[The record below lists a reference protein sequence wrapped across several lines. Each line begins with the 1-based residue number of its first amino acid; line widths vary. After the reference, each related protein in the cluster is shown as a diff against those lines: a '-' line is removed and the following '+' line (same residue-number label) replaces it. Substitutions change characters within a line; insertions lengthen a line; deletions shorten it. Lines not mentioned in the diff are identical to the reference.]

1 VAIGF
6 WTLDHPSGA
15 TAVLSED
22 GRKLT
27 YGELRDASDQFGQCI
42 IKSRSAKA
50 LGFILCRNTP
60 ECLIAYLGALRSGS
74 SVCLLDADLQQQLL
88 MSLVNSYMPD
98 WLFATDNVDIAH
110 YSRHQVN
117 GGFLYL
123 YEPGLDV
130 GAIAQE
136 LAVLLPTS
144 GSTGSPKLVR
154 LSYKN
159 LQANA
164 CSIVEYLGITSNDRA
179 ITSLPMAYSY
189 GLSVIQSHLQ
199 AGATLLMTMKSFLQR
214 EFWNLFQEKG
224 ATSLA
229 GVPYHYEI
237 MLRMKMLPRSL
248 PALRTLTQAGGR
260 LSPEL
265 ILQMEQISADC
276 EWRFFVMYGQTEAS
290 ARISYVPAEML
301 RQKVGSIG
309 ISIPQGRLS
318 LDAHSNELLYS
329 GPNVMLGYANKRA
342 DLAKGDELN
351 GQLRTGDLARC
362 DEDGYFYITGR
373 LKRIL
378 KIFGKRFNLD
388 EIESIIESYLGVAVA
403 CFGRDDL
410 VVVAVETSLAERVPP
425 ILRNILNL
433 HPSAYRIVKLDSIP
447 RLVNGKRDYQLLEK
461 LELN

>member
-6 WTLDHPSGA
+6 WTLDYPSEA
-15 TAVLSED
+15 TAVLSE
-22 GRKLT
+22 GGHKLT
-27 YGELRDASDQFGQCI
+27 YGELRDAADQFVEFI
-42 IKSRSAKA
+42 AKSRTAKT

-60 ECLIAYLGALRSGS
+60 ECLIAYLGALRSGN
-74 SVCLLDADLQQQLL
+74 SVCLLDADLQPKLL
-88 MSLVNSYMPD
+88 KPLIDSYMPN
-98 WLFATDNVDIAH
+98 WLFAMDNIEIAD
-110 YSRHQVN
+110 YCRHPVN
-117 GGFLYL
+117 GGFFYL
-123 YEPGLDV
+123 YEPGFD
-130 GAIAQE
+130 GGGIAQE

-154 LSYKN
+154 LSYEN

-164 CSIVEYLGITSNDRA
+164 RSIVEYLGITSNDRA

-214 EFWNLFQEKG
+214 EFWNFLQEKG
-224 ATSLA
+224 ASSLA
-229 GVPYHYEI
+229 GVPYHYEV
-237 MLRMKMLPRSL
+237 MLRMKLLRQSL
-248 PALRTLTQAGGR
+248 PTLRTLTQAGGR
-260 LSPEL
+260 LSPDL
-265 ILQMEQISADC
+265 ILQMGQISVDC
-276 EWRFFVMYGQTEAS
+276 GWRFFVMYGQTEAT

-301 RQKVGSIG
+301 RQKIGSIG
-309 ISIPQGRLS
+309 ISIPQGRLT

-329 GPNVMLGYANKRA
+329 GPNVMLGYADNRA

-388 EIESIIESYLGVAVA
+388 EIESIIESHLGGAVA

-410 VVVAVETSLAERVPP
+410 VIVAVEEASTDLVSRVMKDM
-425 ILRNILNL
+425 LKL

-447 RLVNGKRDYQLLEK
+447 RLMNGKRDYRSLEK